1 MQVPLCVADDK
12 RSADMLRYLLYPFLA
27 YRSVL
32 HPTLI
37 LSLIVV
43 PCWLALRL
51 YRLRSSAHRP
61 SLGHEFLLLAF
72 VVYLCGLAAATLDPN
87 DRARM
92 RTPAMPG
99 IELRPKLATLT
110 CSSPQLPNGSN
121 ARFFC
126 LYNAKGNVLLF
137 FPLGVLIPLIWRRLR
152 FWNVVLIA
160 SAVSLSIETLQY
172 VSTVWG
178 SYRLADI
185 NDVILNT
192 LGACVGLIVVSVLR
206 SIAGM
211 RVRSPLPRQG

>member
-1 MQVPLCVADDK
+1 
-12 RSADMLRYLLYPFLA
+12 MLRYLLYPFLV

-32 HPTLI
+32 YPTLI

-43 PCWLALRL
+43 PCWLAFRL
-51 YRLRSSAHRP
+51 FRLRTSGDRASSGR
-61 SLGHEFLLLAF
+61 EFLLLTF
-72 VVYLCGLAAATLDPN
+72 VVYCCGLAAATLNPN

-92 RTPAMPG
+92 RTPAMSG

-110 CSSPQLPNGSN
+110 CSSANLPSGSN

-137 FPLGVLIPLIWRRLR
+137 FPLGILIPLIGRRLR

-160 SAVSLSIETLQY
+160 IAVSVGIEALQY
-172 VSTVWG
+172 ISRVWG

-192 LGACVGLIVVSVLR
+192 LGACLGLVVVSALRVVL
-206 SIAGM
+206 GM
-211 RVRSPLPRQG
+211 RVRPALLQQK